1 MTHKRS
7 HQLRRFRQTFIEAAW
22 AIVPEVLEQLAEA
35 LWDPTQVTLL
45 LSREDEDDE
54 PDVGYQVVD
63 GVGVISFS
71 GPIIHK
77 SDWISRLFGYVG
89 TDAIEATLGKAVR
102 DPKVSSIVMNIDS
115 PGGSV
120 LGTSQLGT
128 AIFEARAQKPIT
140 AVANSM
146 ACSAAYWVGT
156 AANQL
161 YAAPGALVGSVG
173 VYSVHREFSRA
184 LENIGI
190 KSTVIKAGKLK
201 ATGNPY
207 EPLSSESRAAMQGQ
221 VDAYYEQF
229 VGALAR
235 NRGTTLDDVKD
246 NYGQGMSLV
255 AEQAASKGMIDGVR
269 TLRAVVEAARAA
281 VPRTPPAAA
290 GVSTTPKKG
299 VRSMD
304 PRLKAQMVAAGLI
317 EADATDE
324 TAQAALRIFYAA
336 HGKPAPAAVAEQIAD
351 VAAVLAPKA
360 PVVAAPAAPVPA
372 QPAVPAKVAGD
383 QDTLAE
389 RNRVLEIKARGA
401 LLGVSAVDVD
411 KAIEDGTSVDAFLR
425 KSTDTLAANRNP
437 VGPKVDGSASENF
450 ETQALEA
457 QLARAYPQAAT
468 DQKHPLHGMV
478 SKIDRRQNHLVGKSL
493 MDLAGESLRI
503 AGCRL
508 DGLAPAQV
516 AEQALASG
524 PTSIYFGG
532 GIQALGGSSQV
543 SAPGSFPNLL
553 SALVGK
559 MMDVS
564 LEFAPTTYQ
573 RWATQIASVPDFK
586 PKTIVAIGEFGE
598 LPEHEDGK
606 DFEGSKPA
614 EEVSWIQSKSY
625 GSEWALTPKMVVDDD
640 LNALIEAGQD
650 FTIAHECTLNRLC
663 ISLLT
668 ANAALVDGVALFHA
682 THANLVDSGSG
693 GTVSTTQLDKMRL
706 KFRQQSGISAKRKL
720 NLNTNLILVPPT
732 LETAA
737 DQTLGQQMILPVPA
751 TDSNTN
757 IYRGRVDYAVDVML
771 EDYTLGTS
779 QWYAFADPRIARAII
794 YCYQQGYERMQ
805 RRLYFNPKNN
815 CRILQVEGRMAAAVR
830 QWRGVVKNYGA

>member
-1 MTHKRS
+1 
-7 HQLRRFRQTFIEAAW
+7 
-22 AIVPEVLEQLAEA
+22 
-35 LWDPTQVTLL
+35 
-45 LSREDEDDE
+45 
-54 PDVGYQVVD
+54 
-63 GVGVISFS
+63 
-71 GPIIHK
+71 
-77 SDWISRLFGYVG
+77 
-89 TDAIEATLGKAVR
+89 
-102 DPKVSSIVMNIDS
+102 
-115 PGGSV
+115 
-120 LGTSQLGT
+120 
-128 AIFEARAQKPIT
+128 
-140 AVANSM
+140 
-146 ACSAAYWVGT
+146 
-156 AANQL
+156 
-161 YAAPGALVGSVG
+161 
-173 VYSVHREFSRA
+173 
-184 LENIGI
+184 
-190 KSTVIKAGKLK
+190 
-201 ATGNPY
+201 
-207 EPLSSESRAAMQGQ
+207 
-221 VDAYYEQF
+221 
-229 VGALAR
+229 
-235 NRGTTLDDVKD
+235 
-246 NYGQGMSLV
+246 
-255 AEQAASKGMIDGVR
+255 
-269 TLRAVVEAARAA
+269 
-281 VPRTPPAAA
+281 
-290 GVSTTPKKG
+290 
-299 VRSMD
+299 MD
-304 PRLKAQMVAAGLI
+304 PRLKAQLVAAGLI

-324 TAQAALRIFYAA
+324 QAQAALKIFYAA
-336 HGKPAPAAVAEQIAD
+336 HGKQAPAAVAEQIAD
-351 VAAVLAPKA
+351 VAAVVAPKT
-360 PVVAAPAAPVPA
+360 PAAAAPVAP
-372 QPAVPAKVAGD
+372 PVAPREPSNAASE

-389 RNRVLEIKARGA
+389 RNRVLEIKARGG
-401 LLGVSAVDVD
+401 LLNVAAADID

-425 KSTDTLAANRNP
+425 KATDTLAAAKAP
-437 VGPKVDGSASENF
+437 VAPRVEGSATENF
-450 ETQALEA
+450 EQQALEA

-478 SKIDRRQNHLVGKSL
+478 SKLDRRQNHLAGKSL
-493 MDLAGESLRI
+493 MDLAAESMRL

-508 DGLAPAQV
+508 DGLAPAQI

-524 PTSIYFGG
+524 ATSIYFGG
-532 GIQALGGSSQV
+532 GIQAIGGSSQI

-606 DFEGSKPA
+606 DFDGAKPA

-668 ANAALVDGVALFHA
+668 ANAALVDGVALFHS
-682 THANLVDSGSG
+682 THANLIDSGSG
-693 GTVSTTQLDKMRL
+693 GTVSTTQLDKVRL
-706 KFRQQSGISAKRKL
+706 TFRKQSGISAKRKL
-720 NLNTNLILVPPT
+720 NLNTSLILVPPT

-737 DQTLGQQMILPVPA
+737 DQTLGQQMILPVPVTDA
-751 TDSNTN
+751 TTN
-757 IYRGRVDYAVDVML
+757 VYRGRVDYAVDVML